1 MLGNKRLQIL
11 SRKSTHITFSS
22 QYKTITTAITE
33 HHSSPCCL
41 SSQLANKSEYINIV
55 NVQNQISTV
64 ILSFGAADAVG
75 ANGLPADLATFA
87 SMGCYGLGV
96 TTSIMLGDTA
106 EFDELHVLEPELV
119 NEQARTVLEDITVNA
134 LKIGQIGSIEN
145 AAVIA
150 EISADYPDQHL
161 ILDPFPLTGSAA
173 ETDDEDLLLAIREL
187 LIPQASLICLS
198 SLDLSRLAETWSEE
212 NTDHELAT
220 VSISAQDE
228 TQSHAQH
235 LLSLGCEYV
244 LVTNLPA
251 EQGQFANCLYHQS
264 GMLCRDTWDRVPGQH
279 LGAGTTLS
287 AAICA
292 LMANGM
298 EIQEAVK
305 EAQEYTQACLQHAER
320 LGMGKLLPNRFF
332 WAIPAANTDEKQP
345 ED

>member
-1 MLGNKRLQIL
+1 MP
-11 SRKSTHITFSS
+11 
-22 QYKTITTAITE
+22 TAEEIVVFL
-33 HHSSPCCL
+33 HNPPK
-41 SSQLANKSEYINIV
+41 KSEHLNIV

-96 TTSIMLGDTA
+96 TTSIMLGDTT

-145 AAVIA
+145 VAVIA

-161 ILDPFPLTGSAA
+161 ILDPFPLSGTPH
-173 ETDDEDLLLAIREL
+173 EDDEDLLLAIREL
-187 LIPQASLICLS
+187 LIPQATLICLS
-198 SLDLSRLAETWSEE
+198 SLDLSRLADTWADEIEDSPSAPTEE
-212 NTDHELAT
+212 SGDL
-220 VSISAQDE
+220 
-228 TQSHAQH
+228 TQQQAQH
-235 LLSLGCEYV
+235 LLGLGCEYV
-244 LVTNLPA
+244 LVTNLPTT
-251 EQGQFANCLYHQS
+251 QGQFENCLYHQS
-264 GMLCRDTWDRVPGQH
+264 GLLCRDNWSRVPGQH

-305 EAQEYTQACLQHAER
+305 EAQEYTQASLQHAER

-332 WAIPAANTDEKQP
+332 WAIPANQTDETQT
-345 ED
+345 D

>member
-1 MLGNKRLQIL
+1 M
-11 SRKSTHITFSS
+11 
-22 QYKTITTAITE
+22 
-33 HHSSPCCL
+33 
-41 SSQLANKSEYINIV
+41 
-55 NVQNQISTV
+55 QNQISTV

-106 EFDELHVLEPELV
+106 EFDDLHVLEPELV

-134 LKIGQIGSIEN
+134 LKIGQIGSLEN
-145 AAVIA
+145 VAVIA

-161 ILDPFPLTGSAA
+161 ILDPFPLTGSNQD
-173 ETDDEDLLLAIREL
+173 DDEDLLLAIREL
-187 LIPQASLICLS
+187 LIPQATLICLS
-198 SLDLSRLAETWSEE
+198 SLDLSRLAETWAEE
-212 NTDHELAT
+212 SHDDDAAT
-220 VSISAQDE
+220 TTAIDDSMRDTTLLQ
-228 TQSHAQH
+228 AQH

-244 LVTNLPA
+244 LVTNMPSNHG
-251 EQGQFANCLYHQS
+251 EFANCLYHES
-264 GMLCRDTWDRVPGQH
+264 GLICRDSWTRVPGQH

-292 LMANGM
+292 LMTNGM

-305 EAQEYTQACLQHAER
+305 EAQEYTQASLQHAER

-332 WAIPAANTDEKQP
+332 WALPANNTDEAQT
-345 ED
+345 E

>member
-1 MLGNKRLQIL
+1 M
-11 SRKSTHITFSS
+11 
-22 QYKTITTAITE
+22 
-33 HHSSPCCL
+33 
-41 SSQLANKSEYINIV
+41 
-55 NVQNQISTV
+55 QNQISTV

-75 ANGLPADLATFA
+75 ANGLPADLATFS
-87 SMGCYGLGV
+87 SMGSYGLGI
-96 TTSIMLGDTA
+96 TTSIMLGDTT

-134 LKIGQIGSIEN
+134 IKVGQIGSIEN

-161 ILDPFPLTGSAA
+161 VLDPFPLSGSQSGN
-173 ETDDEDLLLAIREL
+173 DDEDLLLAIREL

-198 SLDLSRLAETWSEE
+198 GHDLARLAETWADESEADDAAPTL
-212 NTDHELAT
+212 TDA
-220 VSISAQDE
+220 AQDE
-228 TQSHAQH
+228 TQIQAAH

-244 LVTNLPA
+244 LVTNMPA
-251 EQGQFANCLYHQS
+251 NQGQFANCLYHQS
-264 GMLCRDTWDRVPGQH
+264 GLLCRDTWDRVPGQH

-305 EAQEYTQACLQHAER
+305 EAQEYTQASLQHAER

-332 WAIPAANTDEKQP
+332 WAIPSTNSDETQTDH
-345 ED
+345 